1 MAGRASL
8 SFLGQEDI
16 SLSGDP
22 QVTYFV
28 ERYAGQTQ
36 FSQRVDQVI
45 FEEQSVTFGS
55 ENHRIL
61 PRKGDLITNMY
72 MLVQFPNIGTVLD
85 SVGTL
90 MFQYVELYIGSEL
103 VERLYG
109 EYIEMAYDLTI
120 PKGKQPALK
129 FLTGKTLQF
138 QNVPLGSYYVPLPFS
153 LFDKGLP
160 LCAIKDEVTF
170 RIVWNPSTFFTQPPV
185 QYTGIFTATLSV
197 EYTYISDEEI
207 RFIRGNGQTP
217 KGSGL
222 GDAPQVPQGPQG
234 SLQGQSRS
242 EPSGPTSPVPRIFEQ
257 VQRNEFFIPQGVSN
271 VQCLLN
277 FYNPVKELFFVLQQ
291 DSARGYDYSNTATAS
306 ASTGTI
312 GTTDLLNALQLNF
325 NTTDRIE
332 PRVGTPQ
339 FLRIIQPL
347 EFHTRV
353 PDRLFYMYSFSL
365 DPEGDSPTGSVNLS
379 IIKNQILYLSLNP
392 TPTNV
397 NVRVYAVSYN
407 FLEPSGR
414 VTFSNFF

>member
-45 FEEQSVTFGS
+45 FDGQSVSFGS

-61 PRKGDLITNMY
+61 PKNGDLITNMY
-72 MLVQFPNIGTVLD
+72 MLVQFPSIVPNVSVFD

-109 EYIEMAYDLTI
+109 EYIEMTYDLTV
-120 PKGKQPALK
+120 PKGKQPGLA
-129 FLTGKTLQF
+129 FLTGKTLQY
-138 QNVPLGSYYVPLPFS
+138 QTVPLSSYYVPLPFS
-153 LFDKGLP
+153 LFNKGLP
-160 LCAIKDEVTF
+160 LCAIKDDVTF
-170 RIVWNPSTFFTQPPV
+170 RIVWNPSTFFTVPPT
-185 QYTGIFTATLSV
+185 QYTGTFTATLSI
-197 EYTYISDEEI
+197 EYTYISEAEI
-207 RFIRGNGQTP
+207 KFMRGTGSAGPGSTP
-217 KGSGL
+217 
-222 GDAPQVPQGPQG
+222 APA
-234 SLQGQSRS
+234 
-242 EPSGPTSPVPRIFEQ
+242 PRIFEQ
-257 VQRNEFFIPQGVSN
+257 IQRNEFFIPQGVSN
-271 VQCLLN
+271 VQCSLD
-277 FYNPVKELFFVLQQ
+277 FYNPVKEMFFVLQQ
-291 DSARGYDYSNTATAS
+291 DSASGYDYSNTATYS
-306 ASTGTI
+306 ATQGAI
-312 GTTDLLNALQLNF
+312 GTTDLLRALQLNF

-365 DPEGDSPTGSVNLS
+365 DPEGASPSGSVNLS
-379 IIKNQILYLSLNP
+379 RIKNQILYFSLNP

-397 NVRVYAVSYN
+397 NVRVYACSYN
-407 FLEPSGR
+407 FLENGKP
-414 VTFSNFF
+414 VFSNFF